1 MLRYYAFLAAVV
13 LLGLAIALL
22 RPSPVL
28 SDTDLTSL
36 VTGTFLSRTEDAS
49 LHALAHER
57 AQYQVTFSGGF
68 CGEGSL
74 THAGSVT
81 TEILA
86 CNYEGPAETVQQW
99 LGSPDHAAIL
109 LDPALDRI
117 GCGSAPGDE
126 GATFYACTLSA
137 GSVAQPTPAPIVPA
151 PPAEVPVP
159 TPLPLLPDTAILVK
173 STQ

>member
-22 RPSPVL
+22 RPYPVL
-28 SDTDLTSL
+28 SDTDLTNL
-36 VTGTFLSRTEDAS
+36 LATTFLSRTEDAS

-57 AQYQVTFSGGF
+57 AQYQVTFSGGS

-74 THAGSVT
+74 THAGST
-81 TEILA
+81 TAEVLA
-86 CNYEGPAETVQQW
+86 CNYEGPERTVQQW

-117 GCGSAPGDE
+117 GCGSAAGND
-126 GATFYACTLSA
+126 GATFWACVLSA
-137 GSVAQPTPAPIVPA
+137 GSVGQPTPAPIVPA
-151 PPAEVPVP
+151 PPAEVPAATPDP
-159 TPLPLLPDTAILVK
+159 TPLPLLPDTRMR
-173 STQ
+173 